1 MNRALFRCAGIAL
14 ALVAPLLMASCQSHE
29 KKGAPQ
35 AYQAGECPG
44 CTAFRV
50 RIWRVSADKNG
61 LAELLRFKQ
70 NDSLE
75 SLNSGTPKIIMSADA
90 EAIAQRLQHDSRAAF
105 VSEARGVTPAG
116 EPIPFSV
123 STATGTY
130 SGLLMAGPQ
139 PHKLP
144 SRVVKFSLFCTVS
157 YPGSQLP
164 EDTTSENGRVMLKDG
179 LTVVSVQAVRNGWL
193 VWFTETKFSA

>member
-1 MNRALFRCAGIAL
+1 MNCTLFRCAGIAL

-29 KKGAPQ
+29 KKVAPQ
-35 AYQAGECPG
+35 AYQADACPD

-50 RIWRVSADKNG
+50 SIWRVSADKNG

-70 NDSLE
+70 NDSPK

-90 EAIAQRLQHDSRAAF
+90 EAIAQRLLHDRRAAF
-105 VSEARGVTPAG
+105 VSEVRGVTPAG
-116 EPIPFSV
+116 EALPFSIINAAE
-123 STATGTY
+123 SY
-130 SGLLMAGPQ
+130 SGLLTAGPQ
-139 PHKLP
+139 THKLP
-144 SRVVKFSLFCTVS
+144 SRVVKFSLFATVS

-179 LTVVSVQAVRNGWL
+179 DTVVSVQAVRNGWL
-193 VWFTETKFSA
+193 VWFTDATFSA